1 MASLPLP
8 GNCRDDFVLDT
19 YINVDG
25 FLFAASTK
33 CLPVHKW
40 RNYGGA
46 YCYILNWAFC
56 LDIIHRSRDNVSPV
70 WSYYDIRKHNTYAQ

>member
-25 FLFAASTK
+25 FLVAASTK
-33 CLPVHKW
+33 SLPVHK
-40 RNYGGA
+40 
-46 YCYILNWAFC
+46 
-56 LDIIHRSRDNVSPV
+56 
-70 WSYYDIRKHNTYAQ
+70 